1 MRFFERQI
9 YPNIHR
15 TWLTPDAIGMKMD
28 SCGPRWGKVEPRNR
42 VVTGIMFIGEHR
54 HSIDE
59 KGRLQVPAKWRGQ
72 LAEGAVVT
80 KGFDGSLKLYP
91 ASLWQQ
97 KAEQLTNLPQSQP
110 ASRAFV
116 RQTLA
121 GAVDLEPD
129 KLGRFV
135 IPSYLRQFAGLHK
148 DTVLAGLADH
158 IEIWDI
164 KTWDK
169 YQASIDPTAPDYV
182 QTLTDIGI

>member
-1 MRFFERQI
+1 MQ
-9 YPNIHR
+9 
-15 TWLTPDAIGMKMD
+15 
-28 SCGPRWGKVEPRNR
+28 
-42 VVTGIMFIGEHR
+42 VVRGGAKWITTSREAQDMFIGEHR

-59 KGRLQVPAKWRGQ
+59 KGRIQVPSKWRGQ

-91 ASLWQQ
+91 VTLWQEIAANLS
-97 KAEQLTNLPQSQP
+97 KLPQSQP

-135 IPSYLRQFAGLHK
+135 IPSYLRQFASLSK
-148 DTVLAGLADH
+148 ETVLAGLADH
-158 IEIWDI
+158 IEIWDV
-164 KTWDK
+164 KTWDT
-169 YQASIDPTAPDYV
+169 YQKSIDPDSSDYV
-182 QTLTDIGI
+182 QTLKDIGI

>member
-1 MRFFERQI
+1 
-9 YPNIHR
+9 
-15 TWLTPDAIGMKMD
+15 
-28 SCGPRWGKVEPRNR
+28 
-42 VVTGIMFIGEHR
+42 MFIGEHR

-59 KGRLQVPAKWRGQ
+59 KGRIQVPAKWRAQ

-91 ASLWQQ
+91 VTMWQDIALNLS
-97 KAEQLTNLPQSQP
+97 KLPQSQA

-135 IPSYLRQFAGLHK
+135 IPSYLRQFASLTK
-148 DTVLAGLADH
+148 ETVLAGLADH
-158 IEIWDI
+158 VEIWDV
-164 KTWDK
+164 KTWEK
-169 YQASIDPTAPDYV
+169 YQAGIDPTAPEYV
-182 QTLTDIGI
+182 QTLTEIGI

>member
-1 MRFFERQI
+1 VDHVSNALI
-9 YPNIHR
+9 W
-15 TWLTPDAIGMKMD
+15 T
-28 SCGPRWGKVEPRNR
+28 
-42 VVTGIMFIGEHR
+42 MFIGEHR

-91 ASLWQQ
+91 VALWQE
-97 KAEQLTNLPQSQP
+97 KAAELTTLPQSQP

-135 IPSYLRQFAGLHK
+135 IPPFLRQFASLGK

-158 IEIWDI
+158 IEIWDV
-164 KTWDK
+164 KAWDE
-169 YQASIDPTAPDYV
+169 YQQSIDPSSPEYV
-182 QTLTDIGI
+182 ETLTNIGI